1 VSIVRMRFQIGVDSG
16 IAWTVTMTGMAVPP
30 NTASTTATIRIAGVY
45 LIFVGFSSDQL
56 DRLVDVA
63 AWLGMGARLV
73 RSVHEGLSDVPLQAR
88 QADVEAGEGESAVSQ
103 AKAHF
108 SVDGRGGV

>member
-1 VSIVRMRFQIGVDSG
+1 MGGAVGRGAVASRISVVVDETEFLTG
-16 IAWTVTMTGMAVPP
+16 I
-30 NTASTTATIRIAGVY
+30 TTATIRIAGVY
-45 LIFVGFSSDQL
+45 LIFAGFSSDQL

-63 AWLGMGARLV
+63 AWLGIGARLV
-73 RSVHEGLSDVPLQAR
+73 RSVHEGLSDSSLQAR

-103 AKAHF
+103 AKVHF

>member
-1 VSIVRMRFQIGVDSG
+1 
-16 IAWTVTMTGMAVPP
+16 MARR
-30 NTASTTATIRIAGVY
+30 TIRIAGVY
-45 LIFVGFSSDQL
+45 LICVGFSSDQL

-63 AWLGMGARLV
+63 AWLGIGARLV

-103 AKAHF
+103 AKVHF